1 MKKYSIDLAK
11 RLQRAAAAANSDIN
25 LAVIAETANGG
36 YYSYNGESL
45 LTYITADNSALHTA
59 PASFSSYVS
68 YLRGRIAA
76 GVINNIYVTC

>member
-1 MKKYSIDLAK
+1 MKKYSIDLVK

-25 LAVIAETANGG
+25 LVVIAETTAGG

-45 LTYITADNSALHTA
+45 LTYFTADNSAIHTA
-59 PASFSSYVS
+59 PASLSSYVS

-76 GVINNIYVTC
+76 GMINNVYVTC